1 MAERSRQ
8 SALNTLIVFEAAARH
23 GSFTRA
29 AEELRISQPAISH
42 AVRALETDLGVELF
56 ERRHKGVAPTEAG
69 RHLMEQASLGLTLI
83 DQALRDVR
91 KMHQGH
97 QVTLAVS
104 TATATWWLLPRI
116 ARFKQAHP
124 DIELRCITTDT
135 DPDLE
140 RERIDLAITLGAG
153 EFARLRRWHFVDEEV
168 YPVCS
173 PAYAKRMAPLKDPQS
188 LTRTTL
194 LHIEQRYRP
203 RVDWAGWLAHFGV
216 TLPRA
221 TQRFRFNDYSI
232 VLQAAI
238 EGQGVALGWRHLVEP
253 LVAQGVLVRPI
264 AQTLRTDQP
273 LYLVAARGGQL
284 SEDAVHLRDW
294 LIREARGAGASEAA
308 TLAAQSPA

>member
-56 ERRHKGVAPTEAG
+56 ERRHKGVSPTEAG

-91 KMHQGH
+91 KMNQGH

-173 PAYAKRMAPLKDPQS
+173 PSYAQRMAPLKDPQS

-294 LIREARGAGASEAA
+294 LIREARGAAASEV
-308 TLAAQSPA
+308 THAAQSPA